1 MNRFEDLGELTDEER
16 QIEEA
21 AEEAERLMDDD
32 LAEWKPVKV
41 RVAKDVKHVYSMRIG
56 AEELDEIADAAEAAG
71 KDVSAFI
78 REAALNEARRR
89 KAGKSAVDDVRK
101 KAQELADA
109 VQRL

>member
-1 MNRFEDLGELTDEER
+1 MNDHQDLDELTDEER
-16 QIEEA
+16 RIEQLA
-21 AEEAERLMDDD
+21 QEAERLMDDD
-32 LAEWKPVKV
+32 LSDWTPVKV
-41 RVAKDVKHVYSMRIG
+41 RLAKDIKHVYSFRVG

-89 KAGKSAVDDVRK
+89 KSDTSAVDDVRK